1 MPKKNKYPLSNNSLK
16 DFPNIKDLPSNH
28 YGLNQVMTTDD
39 KNRLWRWSGPSEKE
53 FSHKALIEAN
63 KLQIKTLKTRN
74 LNTNNESIRNIG
86 NFGYL

>member
-39 KNRLWRWSGPSEKE
+39 KNRLWR
-53 FSHKALIEAN
+53 
-63 KLQIKTLKTRN
+63 
-74 LNTNNESIRNIG
+74 
-86 NFGYL
+86 